1 MIGNRWKGERISLG
15 TDTPVPLVQTHLS
28 RYVWSMGFC
37 EGKDVLD
44 VGCGTG
50 YGTWLIST
58 RAKTVIG
65 VDQCAE
71 AIAEAQS
78 NFSGTFICSMMED
91 VDFENTCDVVT
102 CFEVLEHLKNLDAG
116 MANIVKFLK
125 PNGVA
130 LISLPLHLPLVFHHY
145 RDFSYHQWKTLLL
158 QYFEIDDVYYQA
170 MEDVTPNKVCIQR
183 LGLPEDWSGASLK
196 QEPETGVVLF
206 VCKGRA

>member
-1 MIGNRWKGERISLG
+1 MPNRWNGERISLG
-15 TDTPVPLVQTHLS
+15 VDTPVELVQTHLS

-37 EGKDVLD
+37 DGKDVLD

-91 VDFENTCDVVT
+91 VEFDNACDVVT

-125 PNGVA
+125 PDGVA

-145 RDFSYHQWKTLLL
+145 RDFGYQQWKALLL
-158 QYFEIDDVYYQA
+158 QHFEIHDVYYQA
-170 MEDVTPNKVCIQR
+170 MEDVTPNNVCIQR
-183 LGLPEDWSGASLK
+183 VGLPEDWSEASLR
-196 QEPETGVVLF
+196 QEPEHGVVLF
-206 VCKGRA
+206 VCRGKK